1 MSVDT
6 HEEEERKKN
15 NFIYYLSQQ
24 HGTLLKCCLYGVFL
38 LVENTTY
45 GCRQTEEFEF
55 FVRGGAAVAVARCGG
70 H

>member
-1 MSVDT
+1 MCVLIDT
-6 HEEEERKKN
+6 HRKNKKRLFYLGQQARHTFEIL
-15 NFIYYLSQQ
+15 FIWR
-24 HGTLLKCCLYGVFL
+24 FL

-55 FVRGGAAVAVARCGG
+55 FVRGGAAVEVARCGC